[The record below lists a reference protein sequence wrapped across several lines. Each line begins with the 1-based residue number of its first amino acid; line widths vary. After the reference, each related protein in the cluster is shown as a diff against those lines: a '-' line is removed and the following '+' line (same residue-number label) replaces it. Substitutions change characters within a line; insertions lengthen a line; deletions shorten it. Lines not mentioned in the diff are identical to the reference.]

1 METVV
6 HKYFILNSDLEVLVF
21 IKNDDTPTL
30 FLPRISNNE
39 VTEFSFHKKLIKL
52 FKDVGVDFTYTT
64 FLKSSSTTSDREILR
79 YVNKKKVY
87 EKDKHTRKYYLTFAD
102 FDDETIRSINELCAS
117 YNILPYY
124 VSVYELDRFATKD
137 FQYEKKGLAQVECNV
152 RDALKVLK
160 IKLK

>member
-6 HKYFILNSDLEVLVF
+6 HKYFILNDDLEVLVF

-39 VTEFSFHKKLIKL
+39 VTEFSFHKKLIKI
-52 FKDVGVDFTYTT
+52 FNDFGVDFTYTT
-64 FLKSSSTTSDREILR
+64 FLKSSTTTSAREILR

-87 EKDKHTRKYYLTFAD
+87 EKDKHVRKYYLTFAE
-102 FDDETIRSINELCAS
+102 FDDETIRSINELCTS

-124 VSVYELDRFATKD
+124 VSLNELDQIATKD
-137 FQYEKKGLAQVECNV
+137 FKYNKNLAQVECNV
-152 RDALKVLK
+152 KDALKVLK